1 MVNRSIEAS
10 MNMLMRA
17 RAFRQARRGTRP
29 GAVPGAPLSPSAV
42 QRGLRLSIVEGS
54 LSNIHITVTG
64 GAFLTGFALLLGASD
79 FELGLLAA
87 LPFVGQLFQ
96 FVGAYLEE
104 RLGERRRLCALTAG
118 ASRSLWAVMAA
129 LPFLSTLGASRL
141 PIFLLILAIS
151 QALIGIT
158 VNAWLSWMSDLV
170 PPRQRGRYFGTRN
183 TITSITAM
191 AASWLAGRALDSY
204 RGAGA
209 ESVGY
214 ALIFCI
220 ASMCA
225 VAGAMVLW
233 RQPEPPMRRVERV
246 RVRQLLSAPLR
257 HRPFRMFSLTAAA
270 WALVIGIGGPFF
282 NAYGIQNLKLS
293 FASLAVLAIITS
305 AVALGTQPLI
315 GRLQDRYGDKRVLV
329 GSVIGVVLL
338 PWGWVLSTPDFLL
351 PLWLNAILSGVF
363 WPGINQGLMNL
374 LMDRAPAEGRGA
386 YVASYGAITGFGT
399 FLASLLGGAIA
410 TGLASTVVQIG
421 PLALNHYAILFVA
434 SSLGRAAMAFV
445 FARRL

>member
-1 MVNRSIEAS
+1 

-17 RAFRQARRGTRP
+17 RASKRAQPARP
-29 GAVPGAPLSPSAV
+29 VEQIAEVPLAPSAV
-42 QRGLRLSIVEGS
+42 QRGLRLSIIEGS

-64 GAFLTGFALLLGASD
+64 GAFLTGFALLLGAGD

-104 RLGERRRLCALTAG
+104 RLGERRRLCAITA
-118 ASRSLWAVMAA
+118 AVSRGLWAIMTT
-129 LPFLSTLGASRL
+129 LPFILALDGVRL
-141 PIFLLILAIS
+141 PIFLFLLTIS

-158 VNAWLSWMSDLV
+158 ANTWLSWMSDLV

-191 AASWLAGRALDSY
+191 AASFLAGRALDSY
-204 RGAGA
+204 RGSDA
-209 ESVGY
+209 EPVGF
-214 ALIFCI
+214 ALIFCV
-220 ASMCA
+220 ASICA
-225 VAGAMVLW
+225 VAGTVVLW
-233 RQPEPPMRRVERV
+233 QQPEPPMRRVARV
-246 RVRQLLSAPLR
+246 TVRQLLSAPLR
-257 HRPFRMFSLTAAA
+257 HQEFRAFSLTAAA
-270 WALVIGIGGPFF
+270 WALVTGIAAPFF
-282 NAYGIQNLKLS
+282 NAFGIQDLKLS
-293 FASLAVLAIITS
+293 FASLAVFAIVTS

-329 GSVIGVVLL
+329 WSVIGVILL

-351 PLWLNAILSGVF
+351 PLWLNAVVSGIF
-363 WPGINQGLMNL
+363 WPGITQGLMNL

-386 YVASYGAITGFGT
+386 YVAAYGAITGLGT

-410 TGLASTVVQIG
+410 SGLGTTVLEIG
-421 PLALNHYAILFVA
+421 PLTLNHYAILFAA
-434 SSLGRAAMAFV
+434 SSLGRAAMAVV